1 MDTSDYMS
9 TMQRN
14 KAFTLIE
21 LLIVL
26 GLIMVASSVM
36 VISSGNNDGVALKSS
51 QRIVSSIAQGA
62 RGQAILKQTP
72 ARIIIYADRGPN
84 RDEDKYL
91 RFFGIITQDPKDSKK
106 WIAATKGTYLSKGIY
121 FMPELTVRANQ
132 GQSKSAGKMRLEY
145 PRLKSQVAGKGEEY
159 FYYEFNQ
166 NGTIAKRFINTWLLI
181 GAGTLRPNELGNLDV
196 AFDDPSK
203 SGLKSGL
210 IFRRVGSTSLVTDP
224 NQIEAVVRRGRK

>member
-1 MDTSDYMS
+1 MMRTI
-9 TMQRN
+9 QKN

-36 VISSGNNDGVALKSS
+36 VISSGSNDGVALKSS
-51 QRIVSSIAQGA
+51 QRIVSSVAQGA

-72 ARIIIYADRGPN
+72 SRILIYADRGAD

-91 RFFGIITQDPKDSKK
+91 RFFGIVTQDTQDPNK
-106 WIAATKGTYLSKGIY
+106 WVAATKGSYLSKGIY
-121 FMPELTVRANQ
+121 FMPSLSARANR
-132 GQSKSAGKMRLEY
+132 GHSKRVGKMRLEY
-145 PRLKSQVAGKGEEY
+145 PRLNPQVAGKGEEY

-166 NGTIAKRFINTWLLI
+166 NGTVAKPFINAWLLI
-181 GAGTLRPNELGNLDV
+181 GAGALRPNELGNLDV
-196 AFDDPSK
+196 SFDDPTK

-224 NQIEAVVRRGRK
+224 NQIEAVIRNQK